1 MKTRH
6 ELESRVRWLSI
17 INQEIVKR
25 SNNSRASIPKSF
37 FTFDLTQK
45 EIKKRIVSEFNK
57 MKPNKKLKT
66 KFVGPFGVFHS
77 VKN

>member
-6 ELESRVRWLSI
+6 ELESRCRWLSI

-25 SNNSRASIPKSF
+25 SNNSRASIPISF

-45 EIKKRIVSEFNK
+45 EIKKKDSF
-57 MKPNKKLKT
+57 
-66 KFVGPFGVFHS
+66 
-77 VKN
+77 